1 MGLVGQSAPPRL
13 AEVGRA
19 RITLL
24 VQLILTPIVIFGALL
39 VLLIGQDR
47 YPSMVLLGAAL
58 GFVTLTISVALPV
71 ERLVGL
77 VTIGLVALDIAM
89 VGFLRVGAPVSG
101 FALMWMVP
109 VIGMTWSYGTA
120 GAIPTA
126 VVAGLAYIAT
136 SLLDPLQQ
144 PTLSLLFFPLFLAGL
159 TFFSYLMA
167 RRTDAQRD
175 LLEKQSLALRQSTEQ
190 ARRQQELVTD
200 VLDAVD
206 FGVVRFGPAG
216 ELEFSNEAYSRL
228 LRLYA
233 RTGVVHAADGLTPL
247 PEAERPVARAQR
259 GETYDS
265 ELMWLGLAGSD
276 RRALKAS
283 ARRIRD
289 ARGEDAGSIVVVQDV
304 TAERLALRARE
315 DLIASV
321 SHELRT
327 PLTSILGYLELALD
341 DESLTPG
348 TRRRLEV
355 AERGAERLLSLVAD
369 ILTTAAAT
377 RGGATP
383 AIDPVPV
390 DLSTVVRAAVE
401 DALPRA
407 SQRRMTI
414 DTAGVEPAEAWADA
428 QRIRQVVDNL
438 IGNAIKYAEEGGLIE
453 VGCTSDGQQ
462 SWIVVRD
469 DGPGISAEEQPQLF
483 EPYFR
488 SDAVR
493 GSAIHGNGLGLAI
506 TRDIVRAHGGEI
518 TVRSSLGEGAAFLVR
533 LPAVNPKAE
542 GR

>member
-126 VVAGLAYIAT
+126 VVAGLAYIVT

-304 TAERLALRARE
+304 TAERLRRRARGG
-315 DLIASV
+315 LIAPASPQR
-321 SHELRT
+321 RT

-414 DTAGVEPAEAWADA
+414 DTTGVEPAEAWADA